1 MNRLSPKNSVTKTW
15 TGHSLYK
22 TSLFSIK
29 FFVCKTGCLSP
40 CRFFDMIMKIGI
52 IVYKT
57 FEALSKVLKVSP
69 FPLPPLSS
77 KTGCF
82 KNKIRFNFVCSP
94 LLKGNG
100 TGSLSFPEKRLWFRT
115 QKVESLKSSGLY
127 GFINRIETGFPIF
140 IAARYV
146 QKPVVFKKST
156 PVAVWYFLSFK
167 DFRSIIVS
175 FCSFL

>member
-1 MNRLSPKNSVTKTW
+1 MELNRRAIKHDDKMNRLSPKNSVTKTW

-40 CRFFDMIMKIGI
+40 CRFFDMIMKIDI

-77 KTGCF
+77 KTDCF

-115 QKVESLKSSGLY
+115 QKVESLKKFRALRFHQSHWNWFPHFYCRPICSK
-127 GFINRIETGFPIF
+127 TGCF
-140 IAARYV
+140 
-146 QKPVVFKKST
+146 
-156 PVAVWYFLSFK
+156 
-167 DFRSIIVS
+167 
-175 FCSFL
+175 

>member
-40 CRFFDMIMKIGI
+40 CRFFDMIIKIDI

-82 KNKIRFNFVCSP
+82 KNKIRFNFVCLP
-94 LLKGNG
+94 LLKRKE
-100 TGSLSFPEKRLWFRT
+100 TGSLNFPEMCMWSWHIEFCAWKGFKAPSNALKLSAPFPLPPDMFKNRLF
-115 QKVESLKSSGLY
+115 LKNQLPLQFDIFYLSRISG
-127 GFINRIETGFPIF
+127 
-140 IAARYV
+140 
-146 QKPVVFKKST
+146 K
-156 PVAVWYFLSFK
+156 
-167 DFRSIIVS
+167 
-175 FCSFL
+175 